1 MLKNTSHSYGWISI
15 GLHWLMALSIFAM
28 FALGLWMT
36 DLNYYDTW
44 YHRAPELHK
53 AVGML
58 FLFLLL
64 FRFAWRQG
72 NAWPNLMG
80 LWWEKLIAISVHRS
94 HYMLMFIVALSG
106 YLIPTAEGKGIDV
119 FGLFV
124 VPGLFQFDKQQADLI
139 GLLHLG
145 AAWALMGLAAMH
157 AAAALKHHFVD
168 RDETLTRM
176 LGLTRMPGLS
186 HKSGTPPKTEENN
199 KETTP

>member
-1 MLKNTSHSYGWISI
+1 MLKNTAHRYGWMSIS
-15 GLHWLMALSIFAM
+15 LHWVMALAIFAM
-28 FALGLWMT
+28 FAIGLWMT

-53 AVGML
+53 AIGML

-64 FRFAWRQG
+64 FRFVWRLG
-72 NAWPNLMG
+72 NARPNLMG

-94 HYMLMFIVALSG
+94 HYMLMFIVAISG

-124 VPGLFQFDKQQADLI
+124 VPALFEFDKHQADMI

-157 AAAALKHHFVD
+157 AAAALKHHFLD

-176 LGLTRMPGLS
+176 LGLSATNS
-186 HKSGTPPKTEENN
+186 EEHPNNTQHN

>member
-1 MLKNTSHSYGWISI
+1 MIGNTRTRYGWMSI
-15 GLHWLMALSIFAM
+15 FLHWAMAVAVFAM

-36 DLNYYDTW
+36 DLNYYDSW

-53 AVGML
+53 GIGML

-64 FRFAWRQG
+64 FRFGWRLG
-72 NAWPNLMG
+72 NTRPELMG
-80 LWWEKLIAISVHRS
+80 LWWEKLIALSVHRS

-119 FGLFV
+119 FGLFL
-124 VPGLFQFDKQQADLI
+124 VPALFEFDKRQADMI

-168 RDETLTRM
+168 RDATLMRM
-176 LGLTRMPGLS
+176 LGLS
-186 HKSGTPPKTEENN
+186 HKWGTPPKTGENN

>member
-1 MLKNTSHSYGWISI
+1 MLKNTAHRYGWMSIS
-15 GLHWLMALSIFAM
+15 LHWVMALAIFAM
-28 FALGLWMT
+28 FAIGLWMT

-53 AVGML
+53 AIGML

-64 FRFAWRQG
+64 FRFGWRLI
-72 NAWPNLMG
+72 NARPNLMG

-94 HYMLMFIVALSG
+94 HYMLMFIVAISG

-124 VPGLFQFDKQQADLI
+124 VPALFEFDKHQADMI

-157 AAAALKHHFVD
+157 AAAALKHHFLD

-176 LGLTRMPGLS
+176 LGLSATNS
-186 HKSGTPPKTEENN
+186 EEHPNNTQHN